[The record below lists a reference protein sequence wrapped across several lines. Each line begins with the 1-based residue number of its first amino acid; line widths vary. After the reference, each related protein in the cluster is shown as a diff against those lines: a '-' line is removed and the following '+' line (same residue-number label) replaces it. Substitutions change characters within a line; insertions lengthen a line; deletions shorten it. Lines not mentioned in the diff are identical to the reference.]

1 MNRVLWAIIGVGTVA
16 MVIGAIA
23 LFQFAN
29 GGGSDDT
36 PSEAG
41 EGVAPRTKN
50 ELRLLGADPP
60 TMDPALTTDATS
72 ARYIVEI
79 FSGLV
84 TINRDLQIAP
94 DLAKRWE
101 VSADGKVYTFK
112 LREDA
117 AFHNGQPVKAQTVK
131 DSLERAADPRTQSPV
146 ADVYLGDIVGVRD
159 RLRGRAESISGV
171 KVIDDYTLQITIDV
185 PKPYFIAKLTY
196 PTAFV
201 VDVNQIKA
209 NPRNWMRQPNG
220 TGPFK
225 LKQWDLG
232 RVMVLEANTSFYGG
246 RPKLD
251 RATFI
256 LSGGAGL
263 TMYENNELDVV
274 GVGLDDIDRV
284 RDRSSALNEEYQEG
298 PNLDIS
304 YIGLNVLQPPFD
316 DVKVRQA
323 FAMAIDRAAIA
334 SSVLRDLVVPAK
346 GILPPGMPGYNENRQ
361 ALVFDKDR
369 AKQLL
374 DESKYGGNLPRI
386 TLTVSGEGA
395 NLGPSSEAIIQMWH
409 DNLGVD
415 VEVQQVEWATF
426 LQEVRRGRYQMWELG
441 WIADYIDPENFL
453 DVQFHSASV
462 QNEMGYINPTVDRLL
477 EQARVEA
484 DVQKR
489 LSLYSQVEDLVLEDF
504 PWIPLYHDKDAALI
518 KPYVEGYRVQP
529 LIIPTL
535 AGVSVER

>member
-1 MNRVLWAIIGVGTVA
+1 MNRAMWAVIGIGTMA
-16 MVIGAIA
+16 MAIGAIA
-23 LFQFAN
+23 IFQLAN
-29 GGGSDDT
+29 GGGSGDT
-36 PSEAG
+36 SADE
-41 EGVAPRTKN
+41 EGPAARTNN

-60 TMDPALTTDATS
+60 TLDPALTTDATS

-94 DLAKRWE
+94 DLAESWD
-101 VSADGKVYTFK
+101 VSADGRVYTFH

-117 AFHNGQPVKAQTVK
+117 EFHNGQPVKAQTVK

-146 ADVYLGDIVGVRD
+146 ADVYLGDIVGVKE
-159 RLRGRAESISGV
+159 RLRGRADSVSGI
-171 KVIDDYTLQITIDV
+171 KVTGDYTLEITIDAS
-185 PKPYFIAKLTY
+185 KPYFIAKLTY

-201 VDVNQIKA
+201 VDVNQINA
-209 NPRNWMRQPNG
+209 SPRNWTRQPNG

-232 RVMVLEANTSFYGG
+232 RQLVLEANPKFYGG
-246 RPKLD
+246 VPKLD

-263 TMYENNELDVV
+263 TMYENNEVDVV

-284 RDRSSALNEEYQEG
+284 RDRSSALNREYQEG

-323 FAMAIDRAAIA
+323 FSMAIDRAAIA
-334 SSVLRDLVVPAK
+334 SSVLRDIAVPAK

-415 VEVQQVEWATF
+415 VEVQQVEWVTF

-462 QNEMGYINPTVDRLL
+462 QNEMGYSNPTVDGLL
-477 EQARVEA
+477 EQARVET
-484 DVQKR
+484 DVQTR
-489 LSLYSQVEDLVLEDF
+489 LSLYSQAEDLVLEDF

-535 AGVSVER
+535 AGVSVDR